1 MTDVSL
7 IRDDLASINRY
18 TWQEGWEQHV
28 PAGTPVIRLDQNT
41 QPRPPSWYAGAAG
54 WLARVPVHAYPDSRY
69 GELRRAIA
77 GYTGFAAE
85 QIVPTAGADEG
96 LILCALLAL
105 SRGDRAYVRRPF
117 YAVFENATRLAGGVL
132 AAEPDDVRL
141 TWVCSPHNP
150 TGEDVPGDVPEPG
163 AGLVVIDQAYLEFG
177 GTDLSGLVRERSDVV
192 VVRTLSKAF
201 ALAGARVGYL
211 LAPPA
216 LAEKLEAIRPPGS
229 ISSFSVALGLRGLGD
244 LDAMRADVA
253 ETVAERE
260 RLRAELADLGW
271 QVSDSCSNGLFADLG
286 TAAAPTIRRL
296 LGAGIVVRTFGSM
309 PNCLRITVGSADD
322 NDRVL
327 EALGVQPK
335 RSAEPR
341 AERTGSVHRATRE
354 TQIEARWTLDGSG
367 ESRITTG
374 IGFLDHM
381 LSALAFHSLTDLR
394 MSCTGDLWV
403 DEHHTV
409 EDVAIAL
416 GQALDEALGDRAG
429 IVRYGDARAPLDEA
443 LCHATVDLGGRG
455 FSSVVL
461 TLRGDRVGGLPV
473 SLLPHFFDSLSRAGR
488 LAIHLDG
495 RGGDD
500 HHVIEA
506 AFKALALALR
516 EAVAPDGQR
525 AGALPSTKGAM

>member
-1 MTDVSL
+1 MTL
-7 IRDDLASINRY
+7 IRDDLADIERY
-18 TWQEGWEQHV
+18 RWQEGWEQQIPSGV
-28 PAGTPVIRLDQNT
+28 PVIRLDQNT
-41 QPRPPSWYAGAAG
+41 QPRPPSWYAGAAA

-69 GELRRAIA
+69 GELRSAIA
-77 GYTGFAAE
+77 EYTGFPAE
-85 QIVPTAGADEG
+85 SVVPTAGADEA
-96 LILCALLAL
+96 LIICALLAL
-105 SRGDRAYVRRPF
+105 SRGDRAFARQPF
-117 YAVFENATRLAGGVL
+117 YAVYDNATRLAGGLL
-132 AAEPDDVRL
+132 ADGPDDVRL

-150 TGEDVPGDVPEPG
+150 TGEDTPHDVPAG
-163 AGLVVIDQAYLEFG
+163 GGGLVVIDQAYIEFG
-177 GTDLSGLVRERSDVV
+177 GTDLSGLVREREDVV

-211 LAPPA
+211 LAPPP
-216 LAEKLEAIRPPGS
+216 LADKLEAIRPPGS
-229 ISSFSVALGLRGLGD
+229 ISSFSAALALRALGD
-244 LDAMRADVA
+244 PAAMRAGVA

-260 RLRAELADLGW
+260 RLRSGLLELGW
-271 QVSDSCSNGLFADLG
+271 TVADSCANCLFADLG
-286 TAAAPTIRRL
+286 EPATPWIERL
-296 LGAGIVVRTFGSM
+296 LGSGIVVRSFDAM
-309 PNCLRITVGSADD
+309 PACLRITVGAPAD

-327 EALGVQPK
+327 EALGLS
-335 RSAEPR
+335 SARLAAP
-341 AERTGSVHRATRE
+341 AGPRTGSVLRTTRE
-354 TQIEARWTLDGSG
+354 TRVEVAWALDGEG
-367 ESRITTG
+367 RSRVSTG

-381 LSALAFHSLTDLR
+381 LTALCFHSLTDLR
-394 MSCTGDLWV
+394 LTCTGDLWV

-416 GQALDEALGDRAG
+416 GRALDDALGDRAG

-461 TLRGDRVGGLPV
+461 PLSGERVGGLPT

-495 RGGDD
+495 HGGDD

-516 EAVAPDGQR
+516 AAAGRDDRR
-525 AGALPSTKGAM
+525 AGALPSTKGTM